1 MNDEKNNI
9 ENEIYTNADN
19 LKIADDVALDILHP
33 EEKNRK
39 TFIFLVLMLLVLLT
53 SLISFICFSM
63 ADRFNDV
70 KDNTIT
76 TGSVVFSFNDS
87 RNYINMINV
96 YPISDDVGMKLNG
109 KGEMYE
115 FSVSEKY
122 YGKPHSGKKT
132 KYANYEVSLILDKK
146 NTISPQHIKIY
157 LLKNGKEV
165 KINNKTINRVFD
177 LPKSKVRKNGYTLIR
192 NRVDRDSYD
201 QYVFRM
207 WLSTDYNV
215 DNVYRVFKCYIG
227 VDSY

>member
-1 MNDEKNNI
+1 MNDENNNI
-9 ENEIYTNADN
+9 DNEIYTNADN
-19 LKIADDVALDILHP
+19 LKIADDVALEILHP
-33 EEKNRK
+33 EEKNNR
-39 TFIFLVLMLLVLLT
+39 TFIFLVLVLLILLT
-53 SLISFICFSM
+53 SLVSFICFSI

-87 RNYINMINV
+87 RKYINMIDV
-96 YPISDDVGMKLNG
+96 YPIPDDVGTKLNG

-122 YGKPHSGKKT
+122 YGKPHGGKKT
-132 KYANYEVSLILDKK
+132 KYANYEVSLILDEK
-146 NTISPQHIKIY
+146 NTISPQYIKIY
-157 LLKNGKEV
+157 LLKNGKEA
-165 KINNKTINRVFD
+165 KINDKTINRVFD

-192 NRVDRDSYD
+192 NKVDRDSYD

-215 DNVYRVFKCYIG
+215 DNVSRVFKCYIG
-227 VDSY
+227 IDSY

>member
-1 MNDEKNNI
+1 MNDENNNI
-9 ENEIYTNADN
+9 DNEIYTNADN
-19 LKIADDVALDILHP
+19 LKIADDVALEILHP
-33 EEKNRK
+33 EEKNNR
-39 TFIFLVLMLLVLLT
+39 TFIFLVLVLLILLT
-53 SLISFICFSM
+53 SLVSFICFSI

-87 RNYINMINV
+87 RKYINMIDV
-96 YPISDDVGMKLNG
+96 YPIPDDVGMKLNG

-122 YGKPHSGKKT
+122 YGKPHAGKKT

-146 NTISPQHIKIY
+146 NTISPQYIKIY

-165 KINNKTINRVFD
+165 KINDKTINRVFD

-192 NRVDRDSYD
+192 NKVDRDSYD

-215 DNVYRVFKCYIG
+215 DNVSRVFKCYIG
-227 VDSY
+227 IDSY